1 MRATSYRDV
10 GLKLCRAQSHWSWFR
25 QSGCDENGTQ
35 EFSVSALQPLDFK
48 THTVQVTS
56 RCHGG
61 MNVKQQVLWLL
72 VYHRFAPPQPC
83 FSHSKGDVKQQLVN
97 IWRCSC
103 SRFLRKSL
111 SLAPVAPRIPR
122 YLLEVGAGPVQSLE
136 WWWWWF
142 NEAGWGGIAKSQLF
156 IGLVHKKIVEAF
168 YLSSQPSSWELF

>member
-1 MRATSYRDV
+1 LAAIPPICIRGAAHSGMRATSYRDV

-136 WWWWWF
+136 
-142 NEAGWGGIAKSQLF
+142 
-156 IGLVHKKIVEAF
+156 
-168 YLSSQPSSWELF
+168 